1 MDTLTTQSNFWQ
13 NHFGV
18 SNEIAFQTIVP
29 TVIALFVFIAGL
41 IFNRLRE
48 SSKERKKSTAIK
60 SYIKLQLSV
69 LIKTVEKQ
77 TSNIDKYLDQLR
89 QEKVLNMVFEL
100 CVDFSTKH
108 IHIVKSNELFDV
120 LVMVNKKRYSK
131 NLERFNSLIKQLDL
145 VDSLNDS
152 FRSSFDYTQKHLNS
166 YQDDWNKNIDIIGDF
181 HDKWVTFL
189 SSKNINPLD
198 DPFLKEF
205 IDIYHQWA
213 ITENRRD
220 MYVAVVYLIT
230 PTLAKA
236 RSTQPNFYGE
246 ALLRPLLHCIDA
258 YANHKNLRNIKIK
271 EFEEYKTQLHSIQ
284 NELEKINNENL

>member
-1 MDTLTTQSNFWQ
+1 MDTLTVQSNFWS
-13 NHFGV
+13 NHFGIT
-18 SNEIAFQTIVP
+18 NQIAFQTIVP
-29 TVIALFVFIAGL
+29 TVITLFVFIAGL
-41 IFNRLRE
+41 VFNRLRE
-48 SSKERKKSTAIK
+48 NSKERKKASAIK
-60 SYIKLQLSV
+60 SYLKSQLSV
-69 LIKTVEKQ
+69 LIKAVEKQ
-77 TSNIDKYLDQLR
+77 TVNIDKYLDQLR

-108 IHIVKSNELFDV
+108 IHIIKSNELFDA
-120 LVMVNKKRYSK
+120 LVIANNKLYSK
-131 NLERFNSLIKQLDL
+131 NLEGFNSLLKQLDL

-152 FRSSFDYTQKHLNS
+152 FRSSFDYTQAHLNS
-166 YQDDWNKNIDIIGDF
+166 YQDEWNKNIDIIGDL
-181 HDKWVTFL
+181 HDKWLTL
-189 SSKNINPLD
+189 LTSKNINPLD

-230 PTLAKA
+230 PTLDKT

-258 YANHKNLRNIKIK
+258 YANHKNLREIKIK
-271 EFEEYKTQLHSIQ
+271 EFEDYKTQLLSIL
-284 NELEKINNENL
+284 NELNRISNENF